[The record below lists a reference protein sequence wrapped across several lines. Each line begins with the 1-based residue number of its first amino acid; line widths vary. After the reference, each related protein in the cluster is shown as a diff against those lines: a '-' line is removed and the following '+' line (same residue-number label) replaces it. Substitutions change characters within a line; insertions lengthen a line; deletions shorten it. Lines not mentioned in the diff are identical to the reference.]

1 MSLSS
6 WSVKNRV
13 AVNIFTLVV
22 IFAGYYA
29 AFTQLQR
36 DLFPDVSTN
45 FIQITTL
52 DPETGAP
59 EDIERTITV
68 PIEEELG
75 NVDYLEEIRSI
86 SQDNFSNI
94 FIEVDPALD
103 DVEPGRIRDGEG
115 DEGEGDVE
123 FLDDGR
129 FGRGGKIGFGFVHRL
144 AHVVEHGLDVI

>member
-13 AVNIFTLVV
+13 AVNIFTLVI

-29 AFTQLQR
+29 AATQLQR

-52 DPETGAP
+52 DPQTGAP

-75 NVDYLEEIRSI
+75 NVNYLEEIRSI

-94 FIEVDPALD
+94 FIEVDPA
-103 DVEPGRIRDGEG
+103 PWPKPSSGT
-115 DEGEGDVE
+115 
-123 FLDDGR
+123 
-129 FGRGGKIGFGFVHRL
+129 
-144 AHVVEHGLDVI
+144 

>member
-1 MSLSS
+1 VQSPRKTRNEDRVAAAARAAYRGDMSLAS

-45 FIQITTL
+45 FIQVTTL

-94 FIEVDPALD
+94 FIEVDPARS
-103 DVEPGRIRDGEG
+103 ES
-115 DEGEGDVE
+115 
-123 FLDDGR
+123 
-129 FGRGGKIGFGFVHRL
+129 
-144 AHVVEHGLDVI
+144 VV